1 MVHIY
6 HIFIIPLLVKGHLG
20 CFQFHGVIKR
30 AEKKNKR
37 TKEELNFKGLQMLA
51 IMLTS
56 SLLVLSLI
64 R

>member
-20 CFQFHGVIKR
+20 CFQFHSVIKR
-30 AEKKNKR
+30 AEKNKR

-56 SLLVLSLI
+56 SLLVLSLV